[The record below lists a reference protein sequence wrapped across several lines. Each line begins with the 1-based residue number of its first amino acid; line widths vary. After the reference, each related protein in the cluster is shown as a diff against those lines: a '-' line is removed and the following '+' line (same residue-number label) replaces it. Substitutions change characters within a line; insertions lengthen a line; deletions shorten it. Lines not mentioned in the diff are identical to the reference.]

1 MSKPNL
7 QEPKDEACF
16 EGFTLVLWLFPRNP
30 WKPIETW
37 SQAHRCITNGQFY
50 FIAPSRH
57 LKAERRR
64 VARYANGARHGK
76 CQLWNLLTS
85 PRSHQ
90 HCPSLAQQRGMK
102 WNRETWNNCGI
113 PWFTPPCKV
122 MRKTHHC
129 GLCIDTHRRTRW
141 FIRTKPTAVQTGI
154 WSVAQKASKHLLLLK
169 NRSRRKGESVNGE
182 LLYFI
187 VCDSLVHR
195 DNLQCEGHQEGIGHK
210 GFQKPKYERWRF
222 END

>member
-1 MSKPNL
+1 MDSFTSLRQVGTWK
-7 QEPKDEACF
+7 QSR
-16 EGFTLVLWLFPRNP
+16 EGWPAMPTVPDMVNASCG
-30 WKPIETW
+30 T
-37 SQAHRCITNGQFY
+37 
-50 FIAPSRH
+50 
-57 LKAERRR
+57 
-64 VARYANGARHGK
+64 
-76 CQLWNLLTS
+76 LTS

-90 HCPSLAQQRGMK
+90 RCPPLAQQRGTK

-129 GLCIDTHRRTRW
+129 GLCIDTRRRTRW

-154 WSVAQKASKHLLLLK
+154 WNVAQKASKHLLLLK
-169 NRSRRKGESVNGE
+169 NRSRLKGESVSGE

-195 DNLQCEGHQEGIGHK
+195 DNLQCEGHQEGTGHE
-210 GFQKPKYERWRF
+210 GFHKPKKRKMEVRKRLDTDATFSQSPKNDKPEVLIFKLIVQELGSYTYVKISSCF
-222 END
+222 EL